1 MSTNFCS
8 FFLGGLVSLILGEV
22 VVLWQA
28 KEIELVYRQS
38 LQINIFFKIKKH
50 DFQCK
55 LMDSA
60 IKK

>member
-1 MSTNFCS
+1 M
-8 FFLGGLVSLILGEV
+8 LGEV
-22 VVLWQA
+22 VVLWHV
-28 KEIELVYRQS
+28 KEIELAYRQS
-38 LQINIFFKIKKH
+38 IQINIFLKIKKH